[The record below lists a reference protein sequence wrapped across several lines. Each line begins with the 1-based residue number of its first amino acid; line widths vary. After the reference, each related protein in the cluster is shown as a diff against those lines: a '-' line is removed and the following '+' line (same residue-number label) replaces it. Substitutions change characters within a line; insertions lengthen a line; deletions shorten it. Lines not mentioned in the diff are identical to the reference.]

1 MNVNDAEIAWSIMRD
16 AGYTRADT
24 LESADI
30 ILLVTC
36 SIRESAET
44 KIWDKLNHIRH
55 LKKNG
60 KKVLNPSELGY
71 LVSVPSDLKKTK
83 SVRD

>member
-55 LKKNG
+55 LKKKRKKGAQPLRVGVLG
-60 KKVLNPSELGY
+60 KCSQ
-71 LVSVPSDLKKTK
+71 
-83 SVRD
+83 